1 MVKVEKTEYEGI
13 PTNALVTVTTMKHN
27 VEIQYMEKM
36 NTKARIKKINSTTY
50 MDLETG
56 ELKDFV
62 LSENRSE
69 NLNSLRQT
77 FKNLRYLVNNNF
89 EGQPNELFVTLTYRG
104 DLQTNDTEK
113 IYVDFKKF
121 AMRLRYKYKKISTID
136 YINVLEPHSSGNYH
150 MHVLLRFNH
159 LDKVYIPNAEL
170 AALWGNGFVTIQSL
184 KDVDNIGA
192 YISAYLADLEVPDD
206 FKPKSDK
213 TEVLQK
219 EVDGQEKKFIK
230 GGRLI
235 FYPTGTNIFRKSGGI
250 KYPIRQKMS
259 YKIAKKKVGAVNSHF
274 QKTIK
279 ISDEKT
285 NYSNTISYEQYNL
298 KRR

>member
-1 MVKVEKTEYEGI
+1 MVKVEKIEYEGI
-13 PTNALVTVTTMKHN
+13 PSNGLVTVTTMKHN

-36 NTKARIKKINSTTY
+36 NTKARIKKIDSKTY
-50 MDLETG
+50 MDLDTG
-56 ELKDFV
+56 ELKEFV
-62 LSENRSE
+62 LSENRSD

-77 FKNLRYLVNNNF
+77 FKKLRYLVNNNF
-89 EGQPNELFVTLTYRG
+89 EGTSNELFVTLTYRG

-121 AMRLRYKYKKISTID
+121 FMRLRYRYKKISTID
-136 YINVLEPHSSGNYH
+136 YINVLEPHSTGNYH
-150 MHVLLRFNH
+150 MHVLLRFNN

-170 AALWGNGFVTIQSL
+170 ADLWGNGFVTIQSL

-206 FKPKSDK
+206 FKPKSNK

-219 EVDGQEKKFIK
+219 EVDGKDKKFIK

-235 FYPTGTNIFRKSGGI
+235 FYPVGTNIFRKSGGI
-250 KYPIRQKMS
+250 KYPIRKKMS